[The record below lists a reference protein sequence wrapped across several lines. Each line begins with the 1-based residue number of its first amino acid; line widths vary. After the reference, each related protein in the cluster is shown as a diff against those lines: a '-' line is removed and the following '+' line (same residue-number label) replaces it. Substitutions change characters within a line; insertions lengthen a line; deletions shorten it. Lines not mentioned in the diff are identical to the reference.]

1 MAQAR
6 RGEIGIPRAVK
17 KSDAKRTVVTP
28 LPGTLDGAI
37 ERLALCDIG
46 GASAFEDDGTP
57 TITLH
62 CVLNGE
68 TFAQVGDTPVMT
80 LEPGCA
86 LLLQPDMRLRLWP
99 AHRDKAARVLM
110 ARVSG
115 IAATTLG
122 LASSCRFPLIER
134 LEATPEAAR
143 LLAKEMD
150 QPSLGV
156 VLVAAALMK
165 LYLVEAA
172 RGCAQEEPADES
184 RIGKAVT
191 AILADP
197 GAAHSIAA
205 LADRTGMSRATFMR
219 HFSRVTGMN
228 PMQFVAKARLDHAAE
243 LLRNTQLPIKSVAAQ
258 IGFSDR
264 SHFSRA
270 FRRAHGVD
278 PSSFRRTTTEA

>member
-1 MAQAR
+1 
-6 RGEIGIPRAVK
+6 V
-17 KSDAKRTVVTP
+17 SP

-37 ERLALCDIG
+37 ERLALCEIG
-46 GASAFEDDGTP
+46 GASAFADEGAP

-62 CVLNGE
+62 CVLSGE
-68 TFAQVGDTPVMT
+68 TLAQIGDTPVMT
-80 LEPGCA
+80 LEPGSA
-86 LLLQPDMRLRLWP
+86 LLLQANTRLRLWP
-99 AHRDKAARVLM
+99 ADPDAPVRVLM
-110 ARVSG
+110 GRVSG
-115 IAATTLG
+115 IAATSLG
-122 LASSCRFPLIER
+122 LTATCRLPLIER

-150 QPSLGV
+150 QPGLGV

-172 RGCAQEEPADES
+172 RGCADDEPVDES

-191 AILADP
+191 TILANP

-205 LADRTGMSRATFMR
+205 LAERTGMSRATFMR
-219 HFSRVTGMN
+219 HFSRATGMN

-243 LLRNTQLPIKSVAAQ
+243 LLRTTQLPIKTVAAQ
-258 IGFSDR
+258 IGFGDR

-278 PSSFRRTTTEA
+278 PSSFRRTTEG

>member
-6 RGEIGIPRAVK
+6 RVEIAAERAPR
-17 KSDAKRTVVTP
+17 KSDAKRTIVTP

-37 ERLALCDIG
+37 ERLALCEIG
-46 GASAFEDDGTP
+46 GASAFEDDGAP

-62 CVLNGE
+62 CILSGE
-68 TFAQVGDTPVMT
+68 TRAQVGDTSVMT

-86 LLLQPDMRLRLWP
+86 LLLQPNMRLRLWP
-99 AHRDKAARVLM
+99 AHGAAPVRLLM

-122 LASSCRFPLIER
+122 LASSCRLPLVER
-134 LEATPEAAR
+134 LEGTPDAAR
-143 LLAKEMD
+143 LLVKEMD
-150 QPSLGV
+150 QPTLGV

-172 RGCAQEEPADES
+172 RGCAAEEPADES

-197 GAAHSIAA
+197 GAAHSIIA
-205 LADRTGMSRATFMR
+205 LAERSGMSRATFMR

-228 PMQFVAKARLDHAAE
+228 PMQFVAKARLDQAAE
-243 LLRNTQLPIKSVAAQ
+243 LLRTTQLPIKSVAAQ
-258 IGFSDR
+258 MGFGDR

-278 PSSFRRTTTEA
+278 PTSFRRTTTEM